1 MSDTRR
7 PGLELLLALDR
18 GMDRL
23 TADVSRGDGSPVA
36 GPVAGV
42 PDGPHP
48 GQGGVAD
55 RDTGEL
61 LDVASRLAALSEDD
75 WDEVAPLYQGARS
88 RRPVPWRSL
97 LAVAAAIAA
106 LAVVVSVVVP
116 GGNRAAQRPASSVG
130 SSGPSGPSG
139 SSGPVAAAS
148 WRLAG
153 FIGQAAWTLGSSA
166 GTPAAG
172 VLLTCPAPGTCYAD
186 QLGPAS
192 AATVVEV
199 TTDTGAT
206 WHASNVPAGYM
217 VTSAPSCPSART
229 CAVAAVAPA
238 TGETALLVTSDG
250 GGSWRPHAVAVGGVL
265 SVTILSCS
273 SSSACVALGH
283 GPATGSTP
291 RPPVALWTANGG
303 ATWSTGTLSA
313 PFIPEVSGG
322 ISCPSKQSCVV
333 VGLAVG
339 TQPRTPGQG
348 AVRYTTDGGAT
359 WSAGT
364 VPAGITFVQ
373 SVSCPQ
379 PSICVAVANRGDGN
393 SISLTSSDGG
403 RTWRLAGTL
412 LTGTTVVGTVACP
425 TASDCFAGGFRD
437 ISGVLLGSQD
447 GGSTWGLLQVPS
459 APLPGSPFTSLD
471 LQDVAVVAC
480 PPTGSCVAIGWV
492 PTAQPTDR
500 QVVLRS

>member
-1 MSDTRR
+1 MSGTRR
-7 PGLELLLALDR
+7 PGPELLLALDR
-18 GMDRL
+18 GIDRL
-23 TADVSRGDGSPVA
+23 TADVSRGDGGPVA

-42 PDGPHP
+42 PGDPHP
-48 GQGGVAD
+48 GQGGIAD
-55 RDTGEL
+55 RDAGTF
-61 LDVASRLAALSEDD
+61 LDVASRLAALPEED
-75 WDEVAPLYQGARS
+75 WDEVAPLYLGARS
-88 RRPVPWRSL
+88 RRSVPWRTL
-97 LAVAAAIAA
+97 LAVAAAVAV
-106 LAVVVSVVVP
+106 LAVVASVVVP
-116 GGNRAAQRPASSVG
+116 GGNRAPRGPASSSG
-130 SSGPSGPSG
+130 SSG
-139 SSGPVAAAS
+139 SSGPVATAS
-148 WRLAG
+148 WRLSG
-153 FIGQAAWTLGSSA
+153 FIGQAAWTIGSSA
-166 GTPAAG
+166 GTPSAG

-186 QLGPAS
+186 QLGPAG

-199 TTDTGAT
+199 TTDAGAT
-206 WHASNVPAGYM
+206 WHASNIPAGYT

-229 CAVAAVAPA
+229 CAVAAEAPA
-238 TGETALLVTSDG
+238 TGVTALLVTSDG
-250 GGSWRPHAVAVGGVL
+250 GGTWLPHAAAVGRVL
-265 SVTILSCS
+265 AITTLSCS

-303 ATWSTGTLSA
+303 ATWNAGTVSA

-322 ISCPSKQSCVV
+322 ISCPSKQTCVV

-364 VPAGITFVQ
+364 VPAGITAVQ
-373 SVSCPQ
+373 SVSCPRR
-379 PSICVAVANRGDGN
+379 STCVAVANRGAGN
-393 SISLTSSDGG
+393 SISLASSDGG

-412 LTGTTVVGTVACP
+412 LTGTTVLGTVACP

-447 GGSTWGLLQVPS
+447 GGSTWRLLQVPS

-471 LQDVAVVAC
+471 LQDVAAVAC
-480 PPTGSCVAIGWV
+480 PPTGSCVAIGWA